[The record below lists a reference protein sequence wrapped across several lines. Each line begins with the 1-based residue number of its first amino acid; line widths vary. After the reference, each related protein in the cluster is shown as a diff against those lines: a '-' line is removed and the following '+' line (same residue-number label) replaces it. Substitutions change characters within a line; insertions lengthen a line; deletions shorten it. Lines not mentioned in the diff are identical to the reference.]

1 MDYNVIRVYVVR
13 VSQHILN
20 TKINIITYTRCYA
33 VKRTVKNY
41 IMEVQKSDLEWLLN
55 KTEKCSE
62 RYMEAEKFILELLEM
77 RWYRRI
83 FCFGKL
89 LKFLKSRSKYNF

>member
-1 MDYNVIRVYVVR
+1 LRIHLIEPNVIRVYVVR

-41 IMEVQKSDLEWLLN
+41 IMEVQKSD
-55 KTEKCSE
+55 
-62 RYMEAEKFILELLEM
+62 
-77 RWYRRI
+77 
-83 FCFGKL
+83 
-89 LKFLKSRSKYNF
+89 